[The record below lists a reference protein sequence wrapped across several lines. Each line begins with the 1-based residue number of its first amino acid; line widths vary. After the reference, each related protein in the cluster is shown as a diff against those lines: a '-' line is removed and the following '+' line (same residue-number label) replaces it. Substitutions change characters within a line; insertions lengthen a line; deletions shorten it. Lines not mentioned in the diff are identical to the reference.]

1 MTPTILITGGSSGI
15 GLALSKRYAAK
26 GWRLLWASLDE
37 AEIEAAKAEI
47 LTAQPDAEIEALAI
61 DLSAPDAP
69 ASLAAWAEGA
79 GGADVVV
86 NNAGLGVYGRSGE
99 IPLEAEQRMIAV
111 NIAALHALSRLM
123 LPQLEARSAEPGR
136 EAVLVNIASNSAF
149 TPLPYL
155 AVYAATKAFVKHYT
169 EALSLELREAGS
181 KVRAVTIC
189 PAAVKDTPFKAR
201 ADMDGV
207 RTFDSFTATTA
218 EEVAQDIE
226 HAIETGKTVRISGA
240 RMRAAY
246 LFMKIA
252 PAALVRAITR
262 REVEKA

>member
-1 MTPTILITGGSSGI
+1 MTPTILVTGGSSGI

-26 GWRLLWASLDE
+26 GWRLLWASLEE
-37 AEIEAAKAEI
+37 AEIKAAKAE
-47 LTAQPDAEIEALAI
+47 LAEAHPGVQIEALAA
-61 DLSAPDAP
+61 DLSAADAP
-69 ASLAAWAEGA
+69 AAVAAWVEGA

-86 NNAGLGVYGRSGE
+86 NNAGLGVYGRSGD
-99 IPLEAEQRMIAV
+99 IALEAEQRVIDV

-123 LPQLEARSAEPGR
+123 LPRLEARARDTGR

-149 TPLPYL
+149 TPLPNL

-169 EALSLELREAGS
+169 EALSLELKEAGS
-181 KVRAVTIC
+181 PVRALVVC

-201 ADMDGV
+201 ADMEGV

-218 EEVAQDIE
+218 EEVAKDIE
-226 HAIETGKTVRISGA
+226 HAIEAGKTFAISGA

-246 LFMKIA
+246 LVMKIA

-262 REVEKA
+262 REVEKG